1 MSLCRVIIQ
10 LLGDKINTLTI
21 QGERVFVVDNDMLAN
36 VDWSL
41 NRLVMINELMIAGQ
55 CIKNDKYR
63 RLKIMEF
70 A

>member
-1 MSLCRVIIQ
+1 M
-10 LLGDKINTLTI
+10 LGDKINTLTI

>member
-21 QGERVFVVDNDMLAN
+21 QGEQVFVVDNDMLAN

>member
-10 LLGDKINTLTI
+10 MLGDKINTLTI

>member
-10 LLGDKINTLTI
+10 MLGDKINTLTI
-21 QGERVFVVDNDMLAN
+21 QGEQVFVVDNDMLAN